1 MKLKKNIR
9 GLTMIHPFLTNY
21 SGWLFSGGLVLTDR
35 YALYETVN
43 KYALLSYKGN
53 PVKGMDFD
61 MNKSIQSER
70 GGMQLNFPVNPLTRT
85 AGTVGFRVYPDSI
98 GNTQR
103 LKLRRN
109 TRTYNCENEIL
120 RKNDAL

>member
-70 GGMQLNFPVNPLTRT
+70 GGMQLNFPVNP
-85 AGTVGFRVYPDSI
+85 
-98 GNTQR
+98 
-103 LKLRRN
+103 
-109 TRTYNCENEIL
+109 
-120 RKNDAL
+120 